1 MDKTVDAVEATPQ
14 EVVLVISIEG
24 LLDRE
29 AFEKQLKRGG
39 FSPIPDEPFS
49 YIAETTTHKIN
60 TILHIHST
68 LKRAITQGGFTSC
81 RVILQIGEYPMEGYR
96 YDTQSEA
103 FVGVDI

>member
-1 MDKTVDAVEATPQ
+1 MEETTQ
-14 EVVLVISIEG
+14 EVLLVISIEG
-24 LLDRE
+24 LLNSE

-49 YIAETTTHKIN
+49 YISETTTHKIN

-96 YDTQSEA
+96 YDTQRTE
-103 FVGVDI
+103 FVAVEL

>member
-1 MDKTVDAVEATPQ
+1 MDENAV
-14 EVVLVISIEG
+14 EVVLVIDIEG
-24 LLDRE
+24 LLQRE

-49 YIAETTTHKIN
+49 YISETTTHKIN

-96 YDTQSEA
+96 YDTEREA
-103 FVGVDI
+103 FVGVDISSHTE